1 MRDFA
6 IKLKSNRGEAKAFG
20 EKTGVY
26 DEAGIGTGWVAAL
39 LLGKQPSQSTQLCR
53 DADESHQTDQGYD

>member
-6 IKLKSNRGEAKAFG
+6 IKLKSNRGEAKAFR

-26 DEAGIGTGWVAAL
+26 DEAGELTAAY
-39 LLGKQPSQSTQLCR
+39 R
-53 DADESHQTDQGYD
+53 